1 MPSTSLTEADI
12 RRALARVQ
20 DPDASFD
27 GDIVAK
33 GRLQGIVMRDGNIG
47 VTLDI
52 AGIANDA
59 MKPLQNAVEKAVRDV
74 AGVLS
79 VTVVMTA
86 EKSGSAPQ
94 GANASSSTASPEA
107 PNSGPQ
113 KEVAA
118 FETPA
123 IFSRIKSVIAVASG
137 KGGVGKSTVA
147 ANLALALSRTGASVG
162 LLDAD
167 IYGPS
172 LPSLFNVTEK
182 PEVTDNKKLRPI
194 ECAGIATMSIGYMIP
209 PDQAMIWRGPM
220 VQAALLQLVN
230 DVDWPELDILV
241 IDMPP
246 GTGDI
251 QLTMA
256 QRFPVDGA
264 IIVTTPHVLA
274 LADVRRAMAMF
285 QRVNTPVL
293 GLVENMA
300 YMQLENGEEIAPF
313 GTLDLANDPQ
323 LAQLVSLARLP
334 LDPHLQQAIAAGGTI
349 FDNDGAENANHVLSQ
364 AFQDLS
370 EATRKALADQ
380 ST

>member
-1 MPSTSLTEADI
+1 
-12 RRALARVQ
+12 
-20 DPDASFD
+20 
-27 GDIVAK
+27 
-33 GRLQGIVMRDGNIG
+33 
-47 VTLDI
+47 
-52 AGIANDA
+52 
-59 MKPLQNAVEKAVRDV
+59 
-74 AGVLS
+74 
-79 VTVVMTA
+79 
-86 EKSGSAPQ
+86 
-94 GANASSSTASPEA
+94 
-107 PNSGPQ
+107 
-113 KEVAA
+113 
-118 FETPA
+118 
-123 IFSRIKSVIAVASG
+123 
-137 KGGVGKSTVA
+137 
-147 ANLALALSRTGASVG
+147 
-162 LLDAD
+162 
-167 IYGPS
+167 
-172 LPSLFNVTEK
+172 
-182 PEVTDNKKLRPI
+182 
-194 ECAGIATMSIGYMIP
+194 
-209 PDQAMIWRGPM
+209 MIWRGPM

-264 IIVTTPHVLA
+264 IIVTTPHALA

-300 YMQLENGEEIAPF
+300 YMQLENGQEIAPF

-323 LAQLVSLARLP
+323 LAQLVSLTRLP